1 MTETTVELSRET
13 LKQILAMHVDATEL
27 LEEIPKL
34 LDQGRL
40 SEASQHIGAEL
51 EARITEMN
59 EAEKRDHIIRQ
70 LLEEIRREKTT
81 ERQTNLED
89 LENEILGAE

>member
-51 EARITEMN
+51 EARVTEMN
-59 EAEKRDHIIRQ
+59 EAEKRDHIIRE
-70 LLEEIRREKTT
+70 LLEEVSNDQIQDSSES
-81 ERQTNLED
+81 LED
-89 LENEILGAE
+89 LEDEILD